1 MMIYVSDIIDRCG
14 GVLISGDPGLICDSF
29 SKDTRTISAGDI
41 YVGIKGENFDGNE
54 FYGLAFDN
62 GAKACILDNI
72 NIDEIDEKYK
82 NKTII
87 KVNNSVKCLQE
98 LAKYKRS
105 LYDIPVIGVTGSV
118 GKTSTKD
125 MIAAVLSTKYKVLK
139 TEGNNNNHIGLP
151 LTILRLKDEDVMVIE
166 MGMNNKGEIA
176 LLADIARPTIGV
188 ITNVGTAH
196 IGNLGSRENIMMA
209 KLEIINGLSGPLIIN
224 NDSDILHN
232 NLDKI
237 KKMNNNVI
245 TFGIDNKSDYTAL
258 NVNDN
263 YKHFN
268 VEGNDICSSIYSKAF
283 IYNSL
288 VSYIVGK
295 MLSVSVC
302 DIKYGIKNF
311 KASGKRLEQIKLND
325 GVILIDDSYNAS
337 LDSIK
342 SSLEILKRKDGTR
355 KIAVIG
361 DILELGSFSKEIHE
375 EVGMELLRNK
385 LDIVVLIGKET
396 LYTEKYL
403 KDNNYNNVYHFMC
416 ESDSYTTINKILKN
430 GDVVLFKGS
439 HAMNLG
445 RIVTYLVN
453 CDNNI

>member
-1 MMIYVSDIIDRCG
+1 MIYVSDIIDKCRG
-14 GVLISGDPGLICDSF
+14 NLISGDASLTCDSF
-29 SKDTRTISAGDI
+29 SKDTRTINVGDI
-41 YVGIKGENFDGNE
+41 YVGIKGENFDGNK

-72 NIDEIDEKYK
+72 NVDEIDEKYK

-87 KVNNSVKCLQE
+87 KVDDSVKCLQE

-125 MIAAVLSTKYKVLK
+125 MVASVLATKYKVLK

-151 LTILRLKDEDVMVIE
+151 LTILRLKDEDVMVVE

-209 KLEIINGLSGPLIIN
+209 KLEIINGLSGPLIVN
-224 NDSDILHN
+224 SDNDILHN

-237 KKMNNNVI
+237 KKMNSDVI
-245 TFGIDNKSDYTAL
+245 TFGIDNDSDYMA
-258 NVNDN
+258 VNISEDLTN
-263 YKHFN
+263 FEIN
-268 VEGNDICSSIYSKAF
+268 GNDISSPIGNTAF

-288 VSYIVGK
+288 TAYIIGK
-295 MLSVSVC
+295 MLSVSITN
-302 DIKYGIKNF
+302 IKSGIMNF
-311 KASGKRLEQIKLND
+311 KASGKRLEYINLKS
-325 GVILIDDSYNAS
+325 GVLLIDDSYNAS

-342 SSLEILKRKDGTR
+342 SSLEILKKEKGRR
-355 KIAVIG
+355 KIAIIG
-361 DILELGSFSKEIHE
+361 DILELGNFSKDIHE
-375 EVGMELLRNK
+375 EVGKELLKNK

-416 ESDSYTTINKILKN
+416 ESDSYDTISNLLTD

-445 RIVTYLVN
+445 KIVSYLTN
-453 CDNNI
+453 RYN